1 MTITKLAVY
10 QFFSYRPQ
18 ADNKDS

>member
-1 MTITKLAVY
+1 MTIAKLAVY